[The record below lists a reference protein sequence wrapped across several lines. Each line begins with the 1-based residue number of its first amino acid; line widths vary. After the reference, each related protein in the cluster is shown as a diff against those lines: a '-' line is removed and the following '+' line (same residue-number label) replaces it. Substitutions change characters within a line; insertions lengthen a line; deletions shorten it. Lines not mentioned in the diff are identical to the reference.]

1 MFKLNRE
8 DNLILP
14 RHAMVLLF
22 LPAFIIV
29 FGDLLFSGFGW
40 QDPIAAQTRANL
52 NPRVEAIG
60 RTRVLTTLLP
70 FVLVSVFLVLAFVR
84 DALALF
90 GPNFRA
96 RLVLPLS
103 LLSILMV
110 TMMVTSLSDP
120 NGPEGGLGEG
130 FFAAVFPGTKGN
142 ASSATLEWAKEF
154 TGSATSQ
161 MAILRICLWI
171 FMAFLV
177 AGATAAI
184 LGTISTTGE
193 PNVTDRGEYLR
204 LCRLQKSRLDAYLIG
219 SALLLV
225 TGLFFMDACMRWP
238 AGVTADTA
246 YAAHIDALM
255 LQNGVYYSTIIASYF
270 IPAAFWIMT
279 SKRRETEPAGA
290 DQPAANEAVA
300 LGWFTPGRLLQ
311 SGVAI
316 LAPVIAAVISQM
328 VQG

>member
-1 MFKLNRE
+1 MFKLNRK
-8 DNLILP
+8 DSLILP
-14 RHAMVLLF
+14 RHAMLLLL
-22 LPAFIIV
+22 LPVFIIV

-40 QDPIAAQTRANL
+40 QDPIAPQTRANF

-70 FVLVSVFLVLAFVR
+70 FVLVSVFLVLAFAR
-84 DALALF
+84 DALTLF

-96 RLVLPLS
+96 RLLVPLS
-103 LLSILMV
+103 ALLVLMV
-110 TMMVTSLSDP
+110 TMVVTSLSDA

-130 FFAAVFPGTKGN
+130 FFATVFPVKEG
-142 ASSATLEWAKEF
+142 SATLEWAKDL
-154 TGSATSQ
+154 TGAATSQ
-161 MAILRICLWI
+161 MAILRICLGI

-193 PNVTDRGEYLR
+193 PNVADPSEYLH
-204 LCRLQKSRLDAYLIG
+204 LCRLQKSRLDAYLMG

-238 AGVTADTA
+238 VGVTADPV
-246 YAAHIDALM
+246 YGAHIDALM

-270 IPAAFWIMT
+270 IPAAFWIIT
-279 SKRRETEPAGA
+279 STRRETEPADG
-290 DQPAANEAVA
+290 DEPVTDEAVA

-311 SGVAI
+311 SGTAI
-316 LAPVIAAVISQM
+316 LAPVIAAVVSQM